1 MVHKR
6 WNAFMG
12 RYINLKN
19 IIIIA
24 GLAIFAVSGYY
35 AWQISQDNRPLKPIP
50 NAQIAFVNLSRVH
63 NEAMAFIKFK
73 ELIELQYKGFK
84 NEIHDQEK
92 EILDE
97 YALLEQQ
104 KSTKSK
110 EKGSLQKRR
119 EELDKKMKEMSSV
132 IHERKTALH
141 QNFSKITENIEATI
155 RRIVESS
162 AKKHQLNLVFNAT
175 VMDASVV
182 LYGGE
187 ELDITDEVLA
197 QLNYE
202 IPTVQ
207 LDS

>member
-1 MVHKR
+1 MNCWKS
-6 WNAFMG
+6 FME
-12 RYINLKN
+12 RPLNLKN
-19 IIIIA
+19 TLIILSLIILTA
-24 GLAIFAVSGYY
+24 SGYY
-35 AWQISQDNRPLKPIP
+35 AWQVSRMSVNLKPIP
-50 NAQIAFVNLSRVH
+50 NAQIAFVNLTRIR
-63 NEAMAFIKFK
+63 NEATAFVKFK
-73 ELIELQYKGFK
+73 ELIEHQYKEFK
-84 NEIHDQEK
+84 DEIHTQEK

-104 KSTKSK
+104 KGLKGK
-110 EKGSLQKRR
+110 EKGPLQKRR

-141 QNFSKITENIEATI
+141 QNFSKITENIEASI
-155 RRIVESS
+155 RRIVESL
-162 AKKHQLNLVFNAT
+162 ARKNQLNLIFNAT

-197 QLNYE
+197 QLNKE

-207 LDS
+207 LES

>member
-1 MVHKR
+1 
-6 WNAFMG
+6 MG
-12 RYINLKN
+12 QYINLKK
-19 IIIIA
+19 ILIM
-24 GLAIFAVSGYY
+24 AVLGTTLVLGYFV
-35 AWQISQDNRPLKPIP
+35 WLMPQESRPLKPIP
-50 NAQIAFVNLSRVH
+50 NAQIAFVNLTRIH
-63 NEAMAFIKFK
+63 NEAAAFVKFK

-84 NEIHDQEK
+84 NEIHTQEK

-104 KSTKSK
+104 KGTKSK
-110 EKGSLQKRR
+110 EQGSLQKRR
-119 EELDKKMKEMSSV
+119 EVLDKKMKEMSSV

-141 QNFSKITENIEATI
+141 QNFAKITDNIESAI
-155 RRIVESS
+155 RRIVESL
-162 AKKHQLNLVFNAT
+162 AKEHHLNLVFNAT

-197 QLNYE
+197 QLNHE

-207 LDS
+207 LES